1 MSEEDAI
8 ETLSH
13 FSPLDCGMRESQAIE
28 IILNLIEEKKKK
40 KADELKKE
48 YKGLKGILEED
59 RDDYN
64 YYSGMIDGIN
74 NLLIEFMKEL
84 WSERSKK

>member
-1 MSEEDAI
+1 MSDPDVVN
-8 ETLSH
+8 L
-13 FSPLDCGMRESQAIE
+13 
-28 IILNLIEEKKKK
+28 LNN
-40 KADELKKE
+40 KANELKKE

-84 WSERSKK
+84 WSDRSKK

>member
-1 MSEEDAI
+1 MSDPDVVN
-8 ETLSH
+8 L
-13 FSPLDCGMRESQAIE
+13 
-28 IILNLIEEKKKK
+28 LNN
-40 KADELKKE
+40 KANELKKE

>member
-1 MSEEDAI
+1 MSDPDVVAI
-8 ETLSH
+8 
-13 FSPLDCGMRESQAIE
+13 I
-28 IILNLIEEKKKK
+28 NK

-84 WSERSKK
+84 WSDRAKK

>member
-1 MSEEDAI
+1 MSDPDVVAI
-8 ETLSH
+8 
-13 FSPLDCGMRESQAIE
+13 I
-28 IILNLIEEKKKK
+28 NK

-84 WSERSKK
+84 WTDRSKK

>member
-1 MSEEDAI
+1 MNDPDVVA
-8 ETLSH
+8 
-13 FSPLDCGMRESQAIE
+13 
-28 IILNLIEEKKKK
+28 LINK

-84 WSERSKK
+84 WSDRAKK

>member
-1 MSEEDAI
+1 MSDPDVVN
-8 ETLSH
+8 L
-13 FSPLDCGMRESQAIE
+13 
-28 IILNLIEEKKKK
+28 LNN
-40 KADELKKE
+40 KANELKKE

-84 WSERSKK
+84 WLDRSKK

>member
-1 MSEEDAI
+1 MSDSDVVN
-8 ETLSH
+8 L
-13 FSPLDCGMRESQAIE
+13 
-28 IILNLIEEKKKK
+28 LNN
-40 KADELKKE
+40 KANELKKE

>member
-1 MSEEDAI
+1 MSDPDVVAI
-8 ETLSH
+8 
-13 FSPLDCGMRESQAIE
+13 I
-28 IILNLIEEKKKK
+28 NK

>member
-1 MSEEDAI
+1 MSDPDVVN
-8 ETLSH
+8 L
-13 FSPLDCGMRESQAIE
+13 
-28 IILNLIEEKKKK
+28 LNN
-40 KADELKKE
+40 KANELKKE

-84 WSERSKK
+84 WIDRSKK

>member
-1 MSEEDAI
+1 MSDPDVVAI
-8 ETLSH
+8 
-13 FSPLDCGMRESQAIE
+13 I
-28 IILNLIEEKKKK
+28 NK

-74 NLLIEFMKEL
+74 NLLIELSGIFFFY
-84 WSERSKK
+84 SENCIITVGF

>member
-1 MSEEDAI
+1 MSDPDVVN
-8 ETLSH
+8 L
-13 FSPLDCGMRESQAIE
+13 
-28 IILNLIEEKKKK
+28 LNN
-40 KADELKKE
+40 KANELKKE
-48 YKGLKGILEED
+48 YKNLKGILEED

>member
-1 MSEEDAI
+1 MSDPDVVAI
-8 ETLSH
+8 
-13 FSPLDCGMRESQAIE
+13 I
-28 IILNLIEEKKKK
+28 NK

-84 WSERSKK
+84 WTERSKK

>member
-1 MSEEDAI
+1 MSDPDVVN
-8 ETLSH
+8 L
-13 FSPLDCGMRESQAIE
+13 
-28 IILNLIEEKKKK
+28 LNN
-40 KADELKKE
+40 KANELKKE

-84 WSERSKK
+84 WTDRSKK

>member
-1 MSEEDAI
+1 MSDPDVVN
-8 ETLSH
+8 L
-13 FSPLDCGMRESQAIE
+13 
-28 IILNLIEEKKKK
+28 LNN
-40 KADELKKE
+40 KANELKKE

-84 WSERSKK
+84 WSERGKK

>member
-1 MSEEDAI
+1 MSDPDVVAI
-8 ETLSH
+8 
-13 FSPLDCGMRESQAIE
+13 I
-28 IILNLIEEKKKK
+28 NK

-84 WSERSKK
+84 WSERGKK